1 MQWAENRISMHR
13 MAYPKLSYCQ
23 SEMQTISHIPFQYS
37 MRCMRRTI
45 IKQSQADLK
54 KMATEIDYFR
64 NKKKE

>member
-1 MQWAENRISMHR
+1 
-13 MAYPKLSYCQ
+13 
-23 SEMQTISHIPFQYS
+23 

-64 NKKKE
+64 NKKKEWKKKLFI